1 MQFITGK
8 IFFLRRFKKTR
19 FFSEEKFH
27 DNEKCG
33 RQFAACKDNAK
44 DVFRSASEN
53 GFTLIEVLIALVILG
68 IALIPLLAAQARAV
82 GDYGYANNAAY
93 ETVLAKNI
101 MSKVF
106 LLNEIYI
113 MNKREKIRGA
123 KGYIAKESISK
134 TSYPGIYM
142 IKITVFKKGHNPKS
156 GVTLKSLAQ

>member
-1 MQFITGK
+1 MISFYQSLIK
-8 IFFLRRFKKTR
+8 WRRKNRIFGNFK
-19 FFSEEKFH
+19 SVSI
-27 DNEKCG
+27 G
-33 RQFAACKDNAK
+33 Y
-44 DVFRSASEN
+44 SEN

-82 GDYGYANNAAY
+82 GDYGYANNTAY

-101 MSKVF
+101 MSNIF

-113 MNKREKIRGA
+113 MNKQEKIRGA
-123 KGYIAKESISK
+123 KGYLVKKSISK
-134 TSYPGIYM
+134 TSYPDIYM

>member
-1 MQFITGK
+1 MIYFSQS
-8 IFFLRRFKKTR
+8 LRKERLKKRLFGNFKAVSVSY
-19 FFSEEKFH
+19 SE
-27 DNEKCG
+27 
-33 RQFAACKDNAK
+33 
-44 DVFRSASEN
+44 S

-82 GDYGYANNAAY
+82 GDYGYANNTAY

-101 MSKVF
+101 MSNIF

-113 MNKREKIRGA
+113 MNKQKKIRGA
-123 KGYIAKESISK
+123 KGYMVKKSISK

-142 IKITVFKKGHNPKS
+142 IKITVFKKGYSSKS

>member
-1 MQFITGK
+1 MIYFSQS
-8 IFFLRRFKKTR
+8 LRKERLKKRLFGNFKAVSVSY
-19 FFSEEKFH
+19 SE
-27 DNEKCG
+27 
-33 RQFAACKDNAK
+33 
-44 DVFRSASEN
+44 S

-82 GDYGYANNAAY
+82 GDYGYANNTAY

-101 MSKVF
+101 MSNIF

-113 MNKREKIRGA
+113 MNKQKKIRGA
-123 KGYIAKESISK
+123 KGYMVKKSISK

-142 IKITVFKKGHNPKS
+142 IKITVFKKGHSSKS

>member
-1 MQFITGK
+1 MIYFYQDLRK
-8 IFFLRRFKKTR
+8 ERLKKRIFGNFKAVSISY
-19 FFSEEKFH
+19 SE
-27 DNEKCG
+27 
-33 RQFAACKDNAK
+33 
-44 DVFRSASEN
+44 S

-82 GDYGYANNAAY
+82 GDYGYANNTAY

-113 MNKREKIRGA
+113 MNKQEKIRGA
-123 KGYIAKESISK
+123 KGYIVKKSISK

-142 IKITVFKKGHNPKS
+142 IKITVFKKGHTPKS